1 MLPEVT
7 PAVARALAA
16 AAGHA
21 RAAGA
26 GALDPSHVFYGL
38 LAEEEGRAFLAATS
52 AGLDACT
59 LARTFPASAAVPPG
73 ESIPT
78 GALTRAAL
86 TLARALTREHTGEDA
101 VPGDVLLVALLRTDE
116 ELRSAAEAGLKLRLD
131 RLESAVLPAA
141 GPPLELDEPL
151 DLAGPAGDAGLARLL
166 DAAANRA
173 REGLRVAEDY
183 CRFVLDDALLCGEL
197 KGMRH
202 DLTAALAALP
212 AGALLQARD
221 TPGDVGTVLSTEA
234 EAERASP
241 AAVARAS
248 LKRLQEALRSLE
260 EFGKLHGADHG
271 RSLEAL
277 RYRSYTLEK
286 AILGSGPARERLRDA
301 RLYLLVTA
309 AQCSGPLER
318 TIAEAAAGG
327 VDVVQLREKGL
338 SDRDLLERARQV
350 RRWTREAGVLFVV
363 NDRPDIARLT
373 EADGVHLGQ
382 DDLPVRE
389 ARRVLGPDALIGV
402 STHDPAQ
409 LRRAVLDGAGYGPT
423 FPSGTKD
430 FAQLAGP
437 DYVRAAAAA
446 TSLPA
451 FVIGGVS
458 AANVGEVV
466 AAGGRRVAVSGSIL
480 RAESPRAA
488 AAEIRRL
495 LTAGPP

>member
-1 MLPEVT
+1 
-7 PAVARALAA
+7 
-16 AAGHA
+16 
-21 RAAGA
+21 
-26 GALDPSHVFYGL
+26 
-38 LAEEEGRAFLAATS
+38 
-52 AGLDACT
+52 
-59 LARTFPASAAVPPG
+59 
-73 ESIPT
+73 
-78 GALTRAAL
+78 
-86 TLARALTREHTGEDA
+86 
-101 VPGDVLLVALLRTDE
+101 
-116 ELRSAAEAGLKLRLD
+116 
-131 RLESAVLPAA
+131 
-141 GPPLELDEPL
+141 
-151 DLAGPAGDAGLARLL
+151 
-166 DAAANRA
+166 
-173 REGLRVAEDY
+173 
-183 CRFVLDDALLCGEL
+183 
-197 KGMRH
+197 MRH
-202 DLTAALAALP
+202 DLTAALASLP

-221 TPGDVGTVLSTEA
+221 TPGDVGANLSTEA
-234 EAERASP
+234 EGERASP

-260 EFGKLHGADHG
+260 EFGKLHGPDLA

-286 AILGSGPARERLRDA
+286 AILASGPARERLRDA
-301 RLYLLVTA
+301 RLCLLVTG

-338 SDRDLLERARQV
+338 SDRNLLERARQV

-363 NDRPDIARLT
+363 NDRPDIARLA

-402 STHDPAQ
+402 STHDLAQ
-409 LRRAVLDGAGYGPT
+409 LRQAVLDGAGYVGVGPT

-430 FAQLAGP
+430 FAQLAGL

-458 AANVGEVV
+458 AANVGEVL
-466 AAGGRRVAVSGSIL
+466 AAGGRRVAVSGAIL
-480 RAESPRAA
+480 RADSPRAA

-495 LTAGPP
+495 LTAGPQ